1 MEIDRD
7 KIDEAVLALLY
18 LGRHDDIRTWKS
30 FDWDAMGRL
39 HAMGM
44 ISDPVGKAKS
54 VVFSEEG
61 LRQAERLFN
70 QLFGVHPI
78 STNQGDDHDAFE
90 AASHLARTMRGCAR
104 NKGALWAECDIGLS
118 GRREAA
124 QSCSRRRSK
133 RRFCP
138 RAAQLRC

>member
-18 LGRHDDIRTWKS
+18 LGRHDDIRAWKS

-39 HAMGM
+39 HARGM

-61 LRQAERLFN
+61 LRQSERLFN

-78 STNQGDDHDAFE
+78 STNQGD
-90 AASHLARTMRGCAR
+90 
-104 NKGALWAECDIGLS
+104 
-118 GRREAA
+118 
-124 QSCSRRRSK
+124 RS
-133 RRFCP
+133 
-138 RAAQLRC
+138 